1 MKRPTKPKPA
11 PTVSAWDYA
20 IIQTARDAQ
29 RRLQERNL
37 SPEEVRGCLNLLR
50 IGQDLVMRLQGLG
63 TELPEIDLSYSP
75 PATAAT
81 TSDVDGRETAA
92 VKKLE
97 QGAGR

>member
-1 MKRPTKPKPA
+1 MKRPKPKPA
-11 PTVSAWDYA
+11 PTVSTWEYV

-37 SPEEVRGCLNLLR
+37 SPQQVRAYLNLLR
-50 IGQDLVMRLQGLG
+50 IGQDLVMRLQGYG

-75 PATAAT
+75 SATAAA
-81 TSDVDGRETAA
+81 TSDVDGREAAA